1 MKRTARIRSLSFDNV
16 KTSSRTSKAIH
27 SSQYMI
33 YFSNV
38 TKRQRKKR
46 EKQICTLKEEKE
58 TRERERVRF
67 VFFFSILHFLDH
79 GMMTAIF
86 HVISMLD
93 YSQPQQLRLLQR
105 QQQKMNSDA
114 SMDMMDK
121 LMDEMSAVDNT
132 LMLQPSHHKDLSDRR
147 ENEQMNN
154 KTDST

>member
-1 MKRTARIRSLSFDNV
+1 
-16 KTSSRTSKAIH
+16 
-27 SSQYMI
+27 
-33 YFSNV
+33 
-38 TKRQRKKR
+38 
-46 EKQICTLKEEKE
+46 
-58 TRERERVRF
+58 
-67 VFFFSILHFLDH
+67 
-79 GMMTAIF
+79 MMTAIF

-105 QQQKMNSDA
+105 QRQKMNSDA